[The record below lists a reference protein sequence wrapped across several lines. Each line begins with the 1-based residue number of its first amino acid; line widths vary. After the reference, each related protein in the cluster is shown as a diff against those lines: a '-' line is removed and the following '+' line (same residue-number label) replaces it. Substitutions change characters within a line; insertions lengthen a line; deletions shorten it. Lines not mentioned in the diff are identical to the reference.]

1 MKKSHLS
8 LEKMV
13 LCQGSHHKTSQSFEY
28 PTVLYGVPVSLKQ
41 HKPIIAHPAIWLYLN
56 IHWVVR
62 LCLRI
67 EYNVS
72 VAKVKRQISAPREE
86 TCAWSKVTNRQ
97 RLHQVQV
104 VQCLL
109 TARGESAQDPA
120 PGSTLVPHTTYCPPS
135 CSGSKAQLIQ
145 VMRLHESHLVPQWKT
160 TDPSSVGSEIQ
171 KAGDVPGGHWYKCLG
186 RTKEHSLS
194 LK

>member
-1 MKKSHLS
+1 
-8 LEKMV
+8 MV
-13 LCQGSHHKTSQSFEY
+13 LCQRNHRKTSQSFEY
-28 PTVLYGVPVSLKQ
+28 STVLYGVPVPLKQ
-41 HKPIIAHPAIWLYLN
+41 HKPIIAHPAICLYLT

-72 VAKVKRQISAPREE
+72 VAKVKRQISASREE
-86 TCAWSKVTNRQ
+86 TSAWSEVTNRQ

-120 PGSTLVPHTTYCPPS
+120 PGMHRFSPHLTLPPTPTVDPRHS
-135 CSGSKAQLIQ
+135 WYRWCVCMNPTLYHSG
-145 VMRLHESHLVPQWKT
+145 RPQTPLLWGLKYRKL
-160 TDPSSVGSEIQ
+160 GL
-171 KAGDVPGGHWYKCLG
+171 CL
-186 RTKEHSLS
+186 RAIDIIA
-194 LK
+194 